1 MIEAPKNFGFGSRL
15 MEALVAGE
23 MNGKIDRQFTEKG
36 VAIRISVPL
45 V

>member
-1 MIEAPKNFGFGSRL
+1 

-23 MNGKIDRQFTEKG
+23 MNGKIDRQFTGQG

-45 V
+45 A